1 MQSDITGHVHWLRNT
16 TPYINAHRGRTFVLV
31 LSGEVLA
38 HPNFATIIHDIAL
51 LNSLGVRLVLVYG
64 SRPQI
69 DEKVREKGGASRFHH
84 HLRVTDE
91 STLAC
96 IKEVLGTIQ
105 IKIQAQCSMGIAP
118 SPLQNARLRLW
129 TGNVVIA
136 KPLGILDGVDM
147 GYAGE
152 VRRID
157 AAPIRDVLDQSGI
170 VALPNL
176 GYSPSGEVFNLQVED
191 VATRV
196 AMALN
201 ADKLVFYGQEQGVR
215 DQRGERVSELLTGPT
230 ATWLNESLQN
240 QDPNVALPEQ
250 LRQIQAAC
258 EACGG
263 GVQRSH
269 LISYREDGSLLQ
281 EIFTRKG
288 IGTMILRD
296 SYERI
301 RKATIEDVA
310 GILSIITPLEEGGV
324 LVRRSRER
332 LEQEVAHFNVVELD
346 GTVIGCAALFPF
358 PEEDKA
364 ELACLAVHPEY
375 QKHARGDRLLM
386 SMEAQAAALNI
397 SRLFVLTTRS
407 AHWFLERGFSRV
419 SLDFLP
425 DQKQALY
432 NFKRNSVVLAKTIG
446 S

>member
-1 MQSDITGHVHWLRNT
+1 MQGDITGHVHWLRNT

-51 LNSLGVRLVLVYG
+51 LSSLGVRLVLVYG

-69 DEKVREKGGASRFHH
+69 DAKAMSMGVTPRFQH

-91 STLAC
+91 ATLTC

-105 IKIQAQCSMGIAP
+105 FQIQAQCSTGIAP
-118 SPLQNARLRLW
+118 SPLQNSRLRLW

-136 KPLGILDGVDM
+136 KPLGIVDGTDM
-147 GYAGE
+147 GYTGE

-157 AAPIRDVLDQSGI
+157 IAPVRAVLDSLGI

-191 VATRV
+191 VATRT
-196 AMALN
+196 AIALK
-201 ADKLVFYGQEQGVR
+201 ADKIVFYGERQGMR
-215 DQRGERVSELLTGPT
+215 NDAGERISEMLTGPT
-230 ATWLNESLQN
+230 RTWLADRMHE
-240 QDPNVALPEQ
+240 QDPSSPLPEH
-250 LRQIQAAC
+250 LRQIRAAC
-258 EACGG
+258 EACAA
-263 GVQRSH
+263 GVQRAH
-269 LISYREDGSLLQ
+269 LISYLEDGSLLQ
-281 EIFTRKG
+281 EMFTRRG

-310 GILSIITPLEEGGV
+310 GILSIIAPLEESGV

-332 LEQEVAHFNVVELD
+332 LEQEISHFTVIDLD

-358 PEEDKA
+358 PGENKA
-364 ELACLAVHPEY
+364 ELACLAVHDEY
-375 QKHARGDRLLM
+375 RKGARGDALLKDI
-386 SMEAQAAALNI
+386 ETRVGHLGI
-397 SRLFVLTTRS
+397 SSLFVLTTRS
-407 AHWFLERGFSRV
+407 AHWFQERGFV
-419 SLDFLP
+419 QMELDFLP
-425 DQKQALY
+425 DQKQKLY
-432 NFKRNSVVLAKTIG
+432 NYKRNSMVLAKQL
-446 S
+446 

>member
-38 HPNFATIIHDIAL
+38 HPNFATIVHDIAL

-69 DEKVREKGGASRFHH
+69 DAKVTQKGMTPRFHH
-84 HLRVTDE
+84 HLRITDE
-91 STLAC
+91 TTLTC
-96 IKEVLGTIQ
+96 VKEVLGTIQ
-105 IKIQAQCSMGIAP
+105 IQIQAQCSMGIAP

-129 TGNVVIA
+129 TGNVIIA

-147 GYAGE
+147 GHAGE

-157 AAPIRDVLDQSGI
+157 AAPIRDVLDRSGI

-176 GYSPSGEVFNLQVED
+176 GYSPSGEVFNLQVEE

-196 AMALN
+196 AMTLN
-201 ADKLVFYGQEQGVR
+201 ADKLVFYGERQGVR
-215 DQRGERVSELLTGPT
+215 NDGGEKITEMLTGPT
-230 ATWLNESLQN
+230 RTWLADTVQD
-240 QDPNVALPEQ
+240 QDPNTPLPEQ

-258 EACGG
+258 EACAG

-301 RKATIEDVA
+301 RKASIEDVA
-310 GILSIITPLEEGGV
+310 GLLSILTPLEEAGV

-332 LEQEVAHFNVVELD
+332 LEQEVAHFTVIELD
-346 GTVIGCAALFPF
+346 GTVIGCAALYPF
-358 PEEDKA
+358 PAQDKA

-375 QKHARGDRLLM
+375 QKQARGDALLKA
-386 SMEAQAAALNI
+386 MEAQARSLNI
-397 SRLFVLTTRS
+397 TRLFVLTTRS
-407 AHWFLERGFSRV
+407 AHWFVERGFSQV
-419 SLDFLP
+419 PLDFLP
-425 DQKQALY
+425 EQKQKLY
-432 NFKRNSVVLAKTIG
+432 NYKRNSIVLAKTEL
-446 S
+446 